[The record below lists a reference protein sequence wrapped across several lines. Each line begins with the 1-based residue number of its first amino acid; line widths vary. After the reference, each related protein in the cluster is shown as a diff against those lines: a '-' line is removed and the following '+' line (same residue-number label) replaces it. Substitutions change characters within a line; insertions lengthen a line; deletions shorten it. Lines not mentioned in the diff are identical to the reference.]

1 MGNVECCRKPNN
13 DDNDLKRS
21 TIKTNIKYNKDI
33 YDENEQHQD
42 QDFNII
48 PNYDY
53 HNEKEEKKNMDLD
66 YKNNNT
72 EHLSTLG
79 PKDNTRNKNKKNSLQ
94 LHLNNENYYA
104 KYKTENSTNNKKLE
118 DIKRDEN
125 ININNHINDD
135 DDNMNRVPVDRN
147 KRKNASYEINNKPE
161 KESFGNQV
169 YQSFELVNNSNYI
182 PSQNS
187 SNDNYQKN
195 QIPQKPI
202 QDNIHQD
209 SNYNNRVNNISTQN
223 SKIKNQNDILYQQN
237 MIDLQDYQ
245 QQDSEN
251 PKDSNEVYQR
261 PNLNLENINKNSNV
275 DNIDRNYDEEIKEA
289 YIQNPDGQIFPTKQL
304 SNLELALLYNQ
315 CLSNGQTEPD
325 DDFSTD
331 NYKKFYKE
339 NDPFFT
345 FDKGEVS
352 QGQIIASPDDINH
365 LEIYEGE
372 INDNNKKHGYGIST
386 TPLYVRK
393 GTWRDGEFTGWGRES
408 RRNRDVLEG
417 RFINGLLNGKG
428 ILKTN
433 KGNIYEGDFVNSLR
447 EGYGILKTNRIHYIG
462 QFKDDKLNGK
472 GIIEF
477 LKEGHKY
484 EGDFKDNEI
493 NGKGKFMWKN
503 GDVYEGEMTN
513 GKMNGYGTYKYT
525 DGQIYE
531 GNYINGIREGKGR
544 IIYSNKILYE
554 GEFKGG
560 HRYEKGN
567 IIYSTRMIGNNNE
580 NFDNNMEY
588 Q

>member
-42 QDFNII
+42 QDLNII

-104 KYKTENSTNNKKLE
+104 KYKTENSTNNKKQE

-125 ININNHINDD
+125 ININNHIND

-209 SNYNNRVNNISTQN
+209 SNYNNRVNNISSQN

-275 DNIDRNYDEEIKEA
+275 DNIDRNYNEEIKEA

-372 INDNNKKHGYGIST
+372 INDNNKKHGFGIST